1 MNLHEMTVVV
11 TGGASGI
18 GFALCEGFL
27 ADGARVVAVDR
38 NPEGMIPLAEQ
49 GAVTLQLDVSDPLQ
63 VEQMVQT
70 AFNETGRLDA
80 LFNNAGLGIRLGL
93 IDHKPDQFEEVIR
106 VNLLGPVY
114 GMRYAIQ
121 VMRTQGYGR
130 IINLVSRVPEFGA
143 AGMSAYGSSKAAL
156 WAATRH
162 VANEVK
168 DVDILIN
175 GLIPGPT
182 KSGMMPKGQE
192 PSKVYPTARMLATL
206 PAGGPSGKVF
216 WDKKEYRMFEPDNE
230 AYRQ

>member
-1 MNLHEMTVVV
+1 
-11 TGGASGI
+11 
-18 GFALCEGFL
+18 
-27 ADGARVVAVDR
+27 
-38 NPEGMIPLAEQ
+38 
-49 GAVTLQLDVSDPLQ
+49 
-63 VEQMVQT
+63 MVQT
-70 AFNETGRLDA
+70 AVNETGRLDV
-80 LFNNAGLGIRLGL
+80 LFNNAGLGLQCDL
-93 IDHKPDQFEEVIR
+93 LYHKPDQFEEVIR

-114 GMRYAIQ
+114 GMRYAIP
-121 VMRTQGYGR
+121 VMQGQNFGR

-182 KSGMMPKGQE
+182 KSGMMPKGQD

-216 WDKKEYRMFEPDNE
+216 WNEKTYPMFDTENE
-230 AYRQ
+230 AYRP